1 MLFSIL
7 YILGDGLC
15 PSGFLL
21 MFCSSLFLF
30 VISANRIRK
39 MTNQSI
45 INDLIEVQWAELIG
59 WHFLEGLF
67 FYATGHQAT
76 FPTIQWNAAFIGGF
90 SGTEFGSQEANT
102 FLGYI
107 IPIILIG
114 WNTYIAR
121 IWFGLL
127 LPLLLIAPFAIWM
140 VVPSVRPIQLASNH
154 PKPDLELN
162 STSHGSLGHS
172 SILAQEL
179 AKGEVFLLEN
189 KEEARSRV
197 FGLCVKYSILE
208 CWRVFAT
215 MLSAA
220 FHRRHLMVWKIFAP
234 RFIFE
239 GIGCLVSLMFITIG
253 YLTFVR
259 IQNSVSAYYYSVQ
272 SLDKD
277 K

>member
-1 MLFSIL
+1 M
-7 YILGDGLC
+7 
-15 PSGFLL
+15 FLL
-21 MFCSSLFLF
+21 MLLTSLFLF
-30 VISANRIRK
+30 VISVNRIRK
-39 MTNQSI
+39 ITTQSTV
-45 INDLIEVQWAELIG
+45 NDLIQVQWLEIIG
-59 WHFLEGLF
+59 WHLLEGLF
-67 FYATGHQAT
+67 FYGTGHQAT

-90 SGTEFGSQEANT
+90 SGTEFGSHEANT

-107 IPIILIG
+107 IPIMLIG
-114 WNTYIAR
+114 WNTYITR
-121 IWFGLL
+121 IWFGVL

-140 VVPSVRPIQLASNH
+140 VVPSVRPIQLSSNL
-154 PKPDLELN
+154 PKADVELN
-162 STSHGSLGHS
+162 STSQDSLGYS

-197 FGLCVKYSILE
+197 FGLCVKYSVLQ

-220 FHRRHLMVWKIFAP
+220 THRRHLMVWKIFAP

-239 GIGCLVSLMFITIG
+239 GIGCIVSLTFITIG
-253 YLTFVR
+253 YVTFVR